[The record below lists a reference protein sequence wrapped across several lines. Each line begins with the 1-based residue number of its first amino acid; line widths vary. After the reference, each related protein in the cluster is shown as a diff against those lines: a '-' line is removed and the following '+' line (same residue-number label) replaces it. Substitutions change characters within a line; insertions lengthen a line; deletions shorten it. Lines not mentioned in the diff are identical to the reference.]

1 MKIKSMIIA
10 AAVTIISSSAF
21 AGFTQPVPVEIDLV
35 NRIASGDM
43 VTARYSDNADEF
55 IGCGSRRIGTG
66 AGGFSF
72 AFCQARIAPGEDGLA
87 FCNTLDE
94 ELVKAINSI
103 ADFSFVTFSWNEDGE
118 CTRIGNSTQSFY
130 LPNFK
135 LKN

>member
-1 MKIKSMIIA
+1 MKIKSIIIA
-10 AAVTIISSSAF
+10 TAVFILSNSAF
-21 AGFTQPVPVEIDLV
+21 AGLTQPAPVDIDLV

-43 VTARYSDNADEF
+43 VTARFSDNPDEF

-66 AGGFSF
+66 VGAISF
-72 AFCQARIAPGEDGLA
+72 AFCQARLAPGVDGLA

-103 ADFSFVTFSWNEDGE
+103 ADFSFVTFSWNVDGE

-135 LKN
+135 LKK